1 MKPKSGYNSVRM
13 SNLANKNILLCV
25 TGGIAAYK
33 AAELVRLFKTANAS
47 VRVLMTQGAQE
58 FITPLT
64 MQALSGDKVH
74 TDLLSTEAEAAMG
87 HIELA
92 KWSDLIVVAP
102 CSANSLSKLAEG
114 RGDDLFSAVCLASE
128 SDLFVAPAM
137 NQAMWKDMRTQK
149 NLKRIIKFG
158 AKIIGPV
165 SGEQA
170 CGDIG
175 EGRMTEPK
183 DIFSEIENEI
193 ECGLLT
199 GRKVLITAGP
209 TQEMI
214 DPVRFISN
222 KSSGKMGFS
231 LAEEIKNQGAIVTLI
246 SGPVNLKT
254 PDKVKRFDVQ
264 SAKEMQSKVEEL
276 IEDYD
281 IFISAAAV
289 ADFKPKK
296 YEQKKIKKGS
306 KVGQMKIE
314 LDKNFDILKTVTDKK
329 LNLKTVGFAAETE
342 DLINNAEKK
351 LVEKNL
357 DLIVANDVSDQS
369 IGFDSDENEVT
380 LITKLEKKAIKKTSK
395 KNVSKKIVEFI
406 AQKVI
411 DD

>member
-1 MKPKSGYNSVRM
+1 M

-158 AKIIGPV
+158 AKIIGPA

-329 LNLKTVGFAAETE
+329 LNLKTIGFAAETD

-351 LVEKNL
+351 LVEKKL

-380 LITKLEKKAIKKTSK
+380 LITKLEKKVIKKTSK

-411 DD
+411 ND